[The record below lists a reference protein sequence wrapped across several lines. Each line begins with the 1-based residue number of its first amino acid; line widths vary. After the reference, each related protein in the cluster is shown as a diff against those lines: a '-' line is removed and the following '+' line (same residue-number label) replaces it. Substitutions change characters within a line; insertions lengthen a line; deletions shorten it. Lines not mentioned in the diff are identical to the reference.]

1 MGGLSG
7 VKSVG
12 PRVGNPA
19 YAGDELGSNP
29 VPVLSVPTLV
39 LHRELAVQLLIF
51 LAWIDARFASS
62 GD

>member
-19 YAGDELGSNP
+19 YAGDELGLNP

-39 LHRELAVQLLIF
+39 LRREVADELLMF
-51 LAWIDARFASS
+51 FSTYR
-62 GD
+62 